1 MNTPKKEKI
10 QKTLKVTKRV
20 FEECW
25 REIPEYMAKKL
36 SAIELA
42 EYIQRHI
49 LPVVT
54 RRMLSTP
61 YIQYRANRRLIGVA

>member
-1 MNTPKKEKI
+1 MNTPKKDKI
-10 QKTLKVTKRV
+10 QKTLKITKRV

-54 RRMLSTP
+54 SKECYQPR
-61 YIQYRANRRLIGVA
+61 IFNIGQIDD